1 MLVERSGISILA
13 IDPGGT
19 TGVALYDCW
28 DDRLYVDQ
36 LDAGRGRIA
45 KAHIWPGVVESW
57 VKRKVELQLEAVD
70 ILGEAHGDISKGNAR
85 KALSHVHAGS
95 GRGKG
100 RKGEQEV
107 YYEVERGVVTLL
119 ENLAL
124 AMGPSGIV
132 VVEDFIL
139 GWGDPGKA
147 GSSGREGLAPV
158 RIANRL
164 EDRFHQHG
172 LWTGDA
178 WRTWQGH
185 AWRGQDA
192 RGWHVAGKKAVEVPS
207 LFDRIR
213 SVMLWRERGV
223 NVTWSG
229 EGGESGL
236 WGGKGHKLIMNM
248 PSQRF
253 WLGGGMPA
261 HRDWLKARE
270 QYVAKMPHGMDALLH
285 LHSVARRIGLD
296 VRQKPNKIYVHY
308 DYRNGGAV
316 RG

>member
-1 MLVERSGISILA
+1 MLVERSGMSILA

-28 DDRLYVDQ
+28 DDKLYVDQ

-57 VKRKVELQLEAVD
+57 VKRKVEKHLEAVD
-70 ILGEAHGDISKGNAR
+70 VLGPAYGDLSRGEAKKATSRVNAG
-85 KALSHVHAGS
+85 L

-139 GWGDPGKA
+139 GWGDPSKV
-147 GSSGREGLAPV
+147 SSSAREGLAPV

-172 LWTGDA
+172 LWNGDA
-178 WRTWQGH
+178 WRVWQGH
-185 AWRGQDA
+185 AWRGKDS
-192 RGWHVAGKKAVEVPS
+192 RGWSVGNGEVPA
-207 LFDRIR
+207 LYDRIR
-213 SVMLWRERGV
+213 SVMLWREKGV
-223 NVTWSG
+223 NVSWSKDDPT
-229 EGGESGL
+229 EGL
-236 WGGKGHKLIMNM
+236 WGGGGHKLIMNL
-248 PSQRF
+248 PSQRY
-253 WLGGGMPA
+253 WLGGGLPK
-261 HRDWLKARE
+261 HRDWLKSRN
-270 QYVAKMPHGMDALLH
+270 QYMAKYPHGMDALLH

-296 VRQKPNKIYVHY
+296 IRHEPNKIYVHY
-308 DYRNGGAV
+308 DYRTGGAV
-316 RG
+316 R